1 MKQFTKKMALTAG
14 LLSLSSVAL
23 AHPGHALAPSASIID
38 AVTAGLMHP
47 VSGLDHIVL
56 AVGMGV
62 LFTLHKK
69 WGLGLLIT
77 SLLSGFIAVQL
88 LNVAIHPAMIEAA
101 ILASVVLTAVAILA
115 QRTWFA
121 VRFQK
126 SFAVLIAISLF
137 GLTLF
142 HGMAHAVEMP
152 SGSISEAF
160 AIGMITAM
168 SALFIMG
175 ASLMSWVTSKAS
187 AYPSLSWLPAVMAT
201 LGMALVL
208 AN

>member
-1 MKQFTKKMALTAG
+1 MKQITQKTALTMG
-14 LLSLSSVAL
+14 LLSLSTL
-23 AHPGHALAPSASIID
+23 AMAHSGHVLTYSASVMD
-38 AVTAGLMHP
+38 AVTVGLIHP

-56 AVGMGV
+56 AMGMGV
-62 LFTLHKK
+62 LFTSHKK

-77 SLLSGFIAVQL
+77 SLLLGFIAVQL
-88 LNVAIHPAMIEAA
+88 LQVAIHPAMIEAA
-101 ILASVVLTAVAILA
+101 ILASVILTAVALLA
-115 QRTWFA
+115 QRTRFA
-121 VRFQK
+121 LAFQK
-126 SFAVLIAISLF
+126 SFALLTAISLF

-175 ASLMSWVTSKAS
+175 AGLMSWATSKAS
-187 AYPSLSWLPAVMAT
+187 AYPRLSWLPAVMAT